1 MSAPHSPVSAVGPAG
16 PAAAPGRILI
26 VSNRL
31 PVTARIVGG
40 EVRLQPSDG
49 GLATGL
55 RSVHEHQGGLW
66 IGWSGLTDGAS
77 LSANRAIASRLRDVG
92 ALSVP
97 LSEEEVAGYY
107 RGYSNSAL
115 WPVLHDCLRR
125 PLVGRRDWELYR
137 AVNERY
143 ADVVAQHLRA
153 GDRVWIHDFHLML
166 LPRLVR
172 DRCPGA
178 RIGFFL
184 HTPFPPAE
192 SFSTLG
198 EAPELLEGILGANLI
213 GFHTRDYG
221 RHFSAAAR
229 LLLGHPTP
237 GDETQADAGQP
248 RVFTCPMGIDD
259 PFFAAWARKPAVI
272 TEAARIRGQCEGPLF
287 VGIDRLDYT
296 KGIVE
301 RLRAFE
307 RLLELEPGLRGRARL
322 IQVAVPSREDA
333 SGYAE
338 NRRAVET
345 LVAHLNHRYGDDEWT
360 PVEYRYESVDTATL
374 VALYR
379 AADVMLVTPVCD
391 GMNLVAKEFVAC
403 RDEEDGVLVLS
414 SRAGAAA
421 ELHAAVLTDP
431 RDLDDLVRAYRV
443 ALEMSAVERRVR
455 MRHLRLTV
463 RSDDVFQWSKR
474 FLDALG
480 GPVGHSAGNQPGLTG
495 REAAGLRLLGKS
507 NGPRSGAAW
516 RRGRAGQ

>member
-1 MSAPHSPVSAVGPAG
+1 MSAPHSPVAAVGPAG
-16 PAAAPGRILI
+16 RVAASGRTLI

-31 PVTARIVGG
+31 PMTVRIEDG
-40 EVRLQPSDG
+40 EVLLRQSDG

-55 RSVHEHQGGLW
+55 RGVHEREGGLW
-66 IGWSGLTDGAS
+66 IGWSGLTDRGS
-77 LSANRAIASRLRDVG
+77 SSAHGTVAYRLRDLG
-92 ALSVP
+92 ALPVP

-115 WPVLHDCLRR
+115 WPVLHGCLRQ
-125 PLVGRRDWELYR
+125 PLVADADWELYR

-143 ADVVAQHLRA
+143 ADVVARHLCA

-192 SFSTLG
+192 SFATLR
-198 EAPELLEGILGANLI
+198 EASELLEGVLGADLI

-221 RHFSAAAR
+221 RHFTAAVRLILGSPAISDDSEVDPHQAR
-229 LLLGHPTP
+229 I
-237 GDETQADAGQP
+237 
-248 RVFTCPMGIDD
+248 VTCPMGIDVA
-259 PFFAAWARKPAVI
+259 FFAAWARKPAVI
-272 TEAARIRGQCEGPLF
+272 TEAARIRGDGEGPLF

-296 KGIVE
+296 KGIAE
-301 RLRAFE
+301 RLQAFE
-307 RLLELEPGLRGRARL
+307 RLLEVEPGLRGRARL

-338 NRRAVET
+338 NRRMVET
-345 LVAHLNHRYGDDEWT
+345 LVAHINHRYAGWS
-360 PVEYRYESVDTATL
+360 PVEYRYARVDTATL

-379 AADVMLVTPVCD
+379 AADVMLVTPLCD
-391 GMNLVAKEFVAC
+391 GMNLVAKEFIAS
-403 RDEEDGVLVLS
+403 RDDEDGVLVLS

-431 RDLDDLVRAYRV
+431 DDLDDLVRAYRA

-455 MRHLRLTV
+455 MRHLRTTV
-463 RSDDVFQWSKR
+463 ETHDVFQWSRR
-474 FLDALG
+474 FLEALD
-480 GPVGHSAGNQPGLTG
+480 GPVGHSAGNKPGLTG
-495 REAAGLRLLGKS
+495 WERGLRLLPGS
-507 NGPRSGAAW
+507 DAHRSVAAR
-516 RRGRAGQ
+516 RRGRAG

>member
-1 MSAPHSPVSAVGPAG
+1 MSAPHSPVGAVGPAG
-16 PAAAPGRILI
+16 RAAIPGRTLI

-31 PVTARIVGG
+31 PVTARIVNG
-40 EVRLQPSDG
+40 EVRLQQSNG

-55 RSVHEHQGGLW
+55 RSVHEHEGGLW
-66 IGWSGLTDGAS
+66 IGWSGLTDGAAV
-77 LSANRAIASRLRDVG
+77 SAHHVLASRLRDIG

-115 WPVLHDCLRR
+115 WPVLHDCLRQ

-178 RIGFFL
+178 RVGFFL

-192 SFSTLG
+192 SFATLG
-198 EAPELLEGILGANLI
+198 QASELLDGVLGADLI
-213 GFHTRDYG
+213 GFHTDDYG
-221 RHFSAAAR
+221 RHFTAAVR
-229 LLLGHPTP
+229 LMSGHPAA
-237 GDETQADAGQP
+237 GDETEADA
-248 RVFTCPMGIDD
+248 RLSSVFTCPMGIDV

-272 TEAARIRGQCEGPLF
+272 AEAARIRGDGEGPLF

-296 KGIVE
+296 KAIAE
-301 RLRAFE
+301 RVRAFE
-307 RLLELEPGLRGRARL
+307 RLLELEPNLRGHARL

-338 NRRAVET
+338 NRRAVEAM
-345 LVAHLNHRYGDDEWT
+345 VARVNYRYGDDEWT
-360 PVEYRYESVDTATL
+360 PVEYWYTSVDTTTL

-403 RDEEDGVLVLS
+403 RDDEDGVLVLS

-431 RDLDDLVRAYRV
+431 RDLDDMVRAYRV
-443 ALEMSAVERRVR
+443 ALDMPAVERRVR
-455 MRHLRLTV
+455 MRHLR
-463 RSDDVFQWSKR
+463 
-474 FLDALG
+474 
-480 GPVGHSAGNQPGLTG
+480 
-495 REAAGLRLLGKS
+495 
-507 NGPRSGAAW
+507 
-516 RRGRAGQ
+516 

>member
-1 MSAPHSPVSAVGPAG
+1 MSAPHSPFGAG
-16 PAAAPGRILI
+16 GRAAAPARTLI

-31 PVTARIVGG
+31 PVTAHIVGG
-40 EVRLQPSDG
+40 EVRLQQSNG

-77 LSANRAIASRLRDVG
+77 VGGQHVIASRLRDVG

-115 WPVLHDCLRR
+115 WPVLHDCLRQ
-125 PLVGRRDWELYR
+125 PLVGCRDWELYR
-137 AVNERY
+137 TVNERY

-192 SFSTLG
+192 SFATLA
-198 EAPELLEGILGANLI
+198 EASELLDGVLGANLI
-213 GFHTRDYG
+213 GFHTRDDG
-221 RHFSAAAR
+221 RHFTAAAR
-229 LLLGHPTP
+229 LMLGHLAA
-237 GDETQADAGQP
+237 GDETQADAHQP
-248 RVFTCPMGIDD
+248 SVFTCPMGIDV

-272 TEAARIRGQCEGPLF
+272 AEAARIRGDCEGPLF

-307 RLLELEPGLRGRARL
+307 RLLELEPNLRGRARL

-338 NRRAVET
+338 NRRAVEA
-345 LVAHLNHRYGDDEWT
+345 LVARLNHRYGDDAWT
-360 PVEYRYESVDTATL
+360 PVEYRYRSVDTATL

-403 RDEEDGVLVLS
+403 RDDEDGVLVLS

-431 RDLDDLVRAYRV
+431 RDLDDLLRAYRV
-443 ALEMSAVERRVR
+443 ALEMSPAERRVR
-455 MRHLRLTV
+455 MRHLRQTV
-463 RSDDVFQWSKR
+463 QAHDVFQWSKR
-474 FLDALG
+474 FLEALG
-480 GPVGHSAGNQPGLTG
+480 APFRDSAANKPGLTG
-495 REAAGLRLLGKS
+495 RESGGLRLLH
-507 NGPRSGAAW
+507 
-516 RRGRAGQ
+516 

>member
-1 MSAPHSPVSAVGPAG
+1 MSAPHSPVGAVGPAG
-16 PAAAPGRILI
+16 RAAAPGRTLI

-40 EVRLQPSDG
+40 EVRLQESDG

-55 RSVHEHQGGLW
+55 RSVHEDQGGLW
-66 IGWSGLTDGAS
+66 IGWSGLTD
-77 LSANRAIASRLRDVG
+77 RAALRGHHVIASRLHDVG

-107 RGYSNSAL
+107 RGFSNSAL
-115 WPVLHDCLRR
+115 WPVLHDCLRQ
-125 PLVGRRDWELYR
+125 PLVGGRDWELYR

-143 ADVVAQHLRA
+143 ADVVAEHLRA

-178 RIGFFL
+178 RIGLFL

-192 SFSTLG
+192 SFATLP
-198 EAPELLEGILGANLI
+198 EASALLEGVLGANLI

-221 RHFSAAAR
+221 RHFTAAVK
-229 LLLGHPTP
+229 LILGRPTANY
-237 GDETQADAGQP
+237 ETEADAHQP
-248 RVFTCPMGIDD
+248 SVFTCPMGIDV
-259 PFFAAWARKPAVI
+259 PFFAAWTRKPAVI
-272 TEAARIRGQCEGPLF
+272 TEAAQIRGDCGGPLF

-296 KGIVE
+296 KGIAE

-333 SGYAE
+333 SGYTE
-338 NRRAVET
+338 NRRTVEA
-345 LVAHLNHRYGDDEWT
+345 LVARINHRYGDDEWT
-360 PVEYRYESVDTATL
+360 PVEYRYRRVDTATL

-403 RDEEDGVLVLS
+403 RDDEDGVLVLS
-414 SRAGAAA
+414 SWAGAAA

-431 RDLDDLVRAYRV
+431 NNLDDLVRAYRA

-463 RSDDVFQWSKR
+463 ETHDVFQWSKR
-474 FLDALG
+474 FLEALG
-480 GPVGHSAGNQPGLTG
+480 GPVGHFAGNKPRLTG
-495 REAAGLRLLGKS
+495 RESAGLRVLHESDGHR
-507 NGPRSGAAW
+507 PVADW
-516 RRGRAGQ
+516 RRGRAG

>member
-1 MSAPHSPVSAVGPAG
+1 MSAPHLPVDPVGPAG
-16 PAAAPGRILI
+16 RAAVPGRTLI

-31 PVTARIVGG
+31 PMTARIEDG
-40 EVRLQPSDG
+40 EVLLQPSDG

-55 RSVHEHQGGLW
+55 RGVHERGGGLW
-66 IGWSGLTDGAS
+66 IGWSGLTDRAS
-77 LSANRAIASRLRDVG
+77 LSAHRTVAHRLRDLG
-92 ALSVP
+92 ALPVP

-107 RGYSNSAL
+107 RGYSNGAL
-115 WPVLHDCLRR
+115 WPVLHGCLRH
-125 PLVGRRDWELYR
+125 PLVTSRDWELYR
-137 AVNERY
+137 AVNQRY

-153 GDRVWIHDFHLML
+153 GDQVWIHDFHLML
-166 LPRLVR
+166 LPQLVR
-172 DRCPGA
+172 DRCPSA
-178 RIGFFL
+178 KIGFFL

-192 SFSTLG
+192 SFATLRG
-198 EAPELLEGILGANLI
+198 ASALLEGVLGANLI

-221 RHFSAAAR
+221 RHFTAAVR
-229 LLLGHPTP
+229 LMLGHPAA
-237 GDETQADAGQP
+237 GDETEAGACLP
-248 RVFTCPMGIDD
+248 RVFTCPMGIDV

-272 TEAARIRGQCEGPLF
+272 TEAARIRGDCKGPLF

-296 KGIVE
+296 KGIAE

-307 RLLELEPGLRGRARL
+307 RLLELKPNLRGGARL

-338 NRRAVET
+338 NRREVEA
-345 LVAHLNHRYGDDEWT
+345 LVAHLNHRFGHGEWT
-360 PVEYRYESVDTATL
+360 PVEYRYGSVDTATL

-403 RDEEDGVLVLS
+403 RDDEDGVLVLS

-431 RDLDDLVRAYRV
+431 NDLDDLVRAYRT

-455 MRHLRLTV
+455 MRHLRLVVETH
-463 RSDDVFQWSKR
+463 DVFQWSQR
-474 FLDALG
+474 FLEALG
-480 GPVGHSAGNQPGLTG
+480 GPVGHSASNKPGLTG
-495 REAAGLRLLGKS
+495 RESAGLRLLH
-507 NGPRSGAAW
+507 
-516 RRGRAGQ
+516 

>member
-1 MSAPHSPVSAVGPAG
+1 MSAPHSPVGAVRPAG
-16 PAAAPGRILI
+16 RAAAPGRTLI

-40 EVRLQPSDG
+40 EVRLQQSNG
-49 GLATGL
+49 GLTTGL

-77 LSANRAIASRLRDVG
+77 AGAHPVIASRLGDVG
-92 ALSVP
+92 ARSVP

-115 WPVLHDCLRR
+115 WPVLHDCLRQ
-125 PLVGRRDWELYR
+125 PLVGSRDWELYR

-184 HTPFPPAE
+184 HTPFPPPE
-192 SFSTLG
+192 SFATLG
-198 EAPELLEGILGANLI
+198 EASKLLEGVLGADLI

-221 RHFSAAAR
+221 RHFTAAVR
-229 LLLGHPTP
+229 LMLGQPAP
-237 GDETQADAGQP
+237 GDKTEADALLP
-248 RVFTCPMGIDD
+248 SVFTCPMGIDV
-259 PFFAAWARKPAVI
+259 PFFAAWARRPAVI
-272 TEAARIRGQCEGPLF
+272 AEAARIRGDCEGPLF

-296 KGIVE
+296 KGIAE

-307 RLLELEPGLRGRARL
+307 RLLELEPNLRGRARL

-333 SGYAE
+333 SGYTE
-338 NRRAVET
+338 NRRGVEA
-345 LVAHLNHRYGDDEWT
+345 LVANLNHRYGNDEWT
-360 PVEYRYESVDTATL
+360 PVEYRYQSVDTATL

-403 RDEEDGVLVLS
+403 RDDEDGVLVLS
-414 SRAGAAA
+414 SQAGAAA

-463 RSDDVFQWSKR
+463 QTHDVFQWSKR
-474 FLDALG
+474 FLETLS
-480 GPVGHSAGNQPGLTG
+480 GPVAHSDGDKPGLTG
-495 REAAGLRLLGKS
+495 RESPGLRLLH
-507 NGPRSGAAW
+507 
-516 RRGRAGQ
+516 

>member
-1 MSAPHSPVSAVGPAG
+1 MSAPHSPVGAVGPAG
-16 PAAAPGRILI
+16 PAAAIGRTLI

-31 PVTARIVGG
+31 PATARIVGG
-40 EVRLQPSDG
+40 EVCLQQSNG

-55 RSVHEHQGGLW
+55 RSVHEQHGGLW
-66 IGWSGLTDGAS
+66 IGWSGLT
-77 LSANRAIASRLRDVG
+77 NRASAGAQRVIASRLRDVG
-92 ALSVP
+92 ALPVP
-97 LSEEEVAGYY
+97 LSEEEVDGYY

-115 WPVLHDCLRR
+115 WPVLHGCLRP
-125 PLVGRRDWELYR
+125 PLVGRRDWERYR

-143 ADVVAQHLRA
+143 ADVVAQQLHI

-184 HTPFPPAE
+184 HTPFPPVE
-192 SFSTLG
+192 SFATLDQ
-198 EAPELLEGILGANLI
+198 APELLDGMLGANLI

-221 RHFSAAAR
+221 RHFTTAVHSI
-229 LLLGHPTP
+229 LGNSVI
-237 GDETQADAGQP
+237 GDDTDLRQAS
-248 RVFTCPMGIDD
+248 VFTCPMGIDV
-259 PFFAAWARKPAVI
+259 PFFAAWTRKPAVI
-272 TEAARIRGQCEGPLF
+272 TEAARIRADCEGPLF
-287 VGIDRLDYT
+287 VGVDRLDYT

-307 RLLELEPGLRGRARL
+307 RLLELEPSLRGRARL
-322 IQVAVPSREDA
+322 IQVAVPSREDG
-333 SGYAE
+333 SEYVE
-338 NRRAVET
+338 NRRAVEQ
-345 LVAHLNHRYGDDEWT
+345 LVAHLNHRYGDDAWT
-360 PVEYRYESVDTATL
+360 PVDYRYGSVNTATL
-374 VALYR
+374 VALYC

-403 RDEEDGVLVLS
+403 RDDEDGVLVLS

-431 RDLDDLVRAYRV
+431 SDLDDLVRAYR
-443 ALEMSAVERRVR
+443 AAIEMSPVERRVR

-463 RSDDVFQWSKR
+463 EAHDVFQWSKR

-480 GPVGHSAGNQPGLTG
+480 GPAGHTAGYKPARTR
-495 REAAGLRLLGKS
+495 RESPGLRLLH
-507 NGPRSGAAW
+507 
-516 RRGRAGQ
+516 

>member
-1 MSAPHSPVSAVGPAG
+1 MSAPHSPVGAVGPAG
-16 PAAAPGRILI
+16 RAAAPGRTLI

-40 EVRLQPSDG
+40 EVRLQQSDG

-55 RSVHEHQGGLW
+55 RSVHEHRGGLW

-77 LSANRAIASRLRDVG
+77 AGAHHVLASRLRDVG

-115 WPVLHDCLRR
+115 WPVLHDCLRQ
-125 PLVGRRDWELYR
+125 PLVGCRDWELYR

-166 LPRLVR
+166 LPRLLR

-192 SFSTLG
+192 SFATLG
-198 EAPELLEGILGANLI
+198 EASELLDGVLGANLI

-221 RHFSAAAR
+221 RHFTAAVRLMLGHAAA
-229 LLLGHPTP
+229 
-237 GDETQADAGQP
+237 GDETEADARQP
-248 RVFTCPMGIDD
+248 SVFTCPMGIDV

-272 TEAARIRGQCEGPLF
+272 AEAARIRSDCEGPLF

-296 KGIVE
+296 KGIAE

-307 RLLELEPGLRGRARL
+307 RLLELEPNLRGRARL

-338 NRRAVET
+338 NRRAVEA
-345 LVAHLNHRYGDDEWT
+345 LVARLNHRYGDDEWT
-360 PVEYRYESVDTATL
+360 PVEYRYRSVDTATL

-403 RDEEDGVLVLS
+403 RDDEDGVLVLS
-414 SRAGAAA
+414 SQAGAAA

-463 RSDDVFQWSKR
+463 QTHDVFQWSKR
-474 FLDALG
+474 FLETLG
-480 GPVGHSAGNQPGLTG
+480 GPVGHSADNKPGLTG
-495 REAAGLRLLGKS
+495 GESAGLRLLHES
-507 NGPRSGAAW
+507 DAHRSVEAR
-516 RRGRAGQ
+516 RRGRAS

>member
-1 MSAPHSPVSAVGPAG
+1 MSSPHSPLGPVEPAS
-16 PAAAPGRILI
+16 PAATPGRTVI

-31 PVTARIVGG
+31 PATARMVGG
-40 EVRLQPSDG
+40 EVHLQQSHG

-55 RSVHEHQGGLW
+55 RSVHEQQGGLW
-66 IGWSGLTDGAS
+66 IGWSGLAGGAS
-77 LSANRAIASRLRDVG
+77 VGAHHVIASRLRDVG
-92 ALSVP
+92 AFPVP

-115 WPVLHDCLRR
+115 WPVLHGCLRSPR
-125 PLVGRRDWELYR
+125 VEPRDWERYR
-137 AVNERY
+137 AVNQRY
-143 ADVVAQHLRA
+143 ADVVARHSQP
-153 GDRVWIHDFHLML
+153 GDRVWVHDFHLML
-166 LPRLVR
+166 LPQLVR

-184 HTPFPPAE
+184 HTPFPPVE
-192 SFSTLG
+192 SFAALDQ
-198 EAPELLEGILGANLI
+198 AADLLEGVLGANLI

-221 RHFSAAAR
+221 RQFTTAVRSILGASAIGER
-229 LLLGHPTP
+229 
-237 GDETQADAGQP
+237 GDPRQAS
-248 RVFTCPMGIDD
+248 VFTCPMGIDV
-259 PFFAAWARKPAVI
+259 PFFTAWARKPAII
-272 TEAARIRGQCEGPLF
+272 TEAASIRGGCKGPLF
-287 VGIDRLDYT
+287 VGVDRLDYT

-333 SGYAE
+333 SEYVE
-338 NRRAVET
+338 NRRTVEQ
-345 LVAHLNHRYGDDEWT
+345 LVAHLNHRYGDEQWR
-360 PVEYRYESVDTATL
+360 PVDYRYGSVNTATL

-403 RDEEDGVLVLS
+403 RDDGDGVLVLS

-431 RDLDDLVRAYRV
+431 NNLDDLVRAYR
-443 ALEMSAVERRVR
+443 AAIEMSTAERRVR
-455 MRHLRLTV
+455 MRHLRQTV
-463 RSDDVFQWSKR
+463 ESHDVFRWSKR

-480 GPVGHSAGNQPGLTG
+480 GESP
-495 REAAGLRLLGKS
+495 GLRLVH
-507 NGPRSGAAW
+507 
-516 RRGRAGQ
+516 